1 MEAVH
6 IILGQVRDM
15 GVDLLAHLPQLTI
28 SLMIVVVTWLSA
40 RLLYRLLGRLFARF
54 QLRPSLVELF
64 QKLAI
69 TAIWLGGILAAAII
83 TFPTLTPA
91 KVLTTIGLG
100 SIAIGFAFKDI
111 FENFFAGVLILLR
124 EPFQL
129 GDFIESE
136 GIEGKVEEITIRDTY
151 LRQTDGQRVVLPNA
165 QLFKNPVTVR
175 ADWPRRR
182 VTVIC
187 GVGYG
192 EDVDQARDVMY
203 HAVNGLDTVDPS
215 QEVQIFAQA
224 FGPSSID
231 YEVTWWTGSQPVE
244 VRASRDQVVAA
255 VKRALDTAGIEIP
268 FPYRTLTFKEPL
280 DILRRDTPGWGDND
294 QDSAPQRNSPTSPP

>member
-1 MEAVH
+1 MEAVR
-6 IILGQVRDM
+6 IILGQLRDM
-15 GVDLLAHLPQLTI
+15 GIDLLAHLPQLTI
-28 SLMIVVVTWLSA
+28 SLMIVAVTWLVA
-40 RLLYRLLGRLFARF
+40 RILYRIVGRLFTRF
-54 QLRPSLVELF
+54 RLRPSLVELF
-64 QKLAI
+64 QKLVI

-175 ADWPRRR
+175 TDWSRRR

-187 GVGYG
+187 GVAYG
-192 EDVDQARDVMY
+192 ENVDQARDVIY
-203 HAVNGLDTVDPS
+203 NAVNGLDTVDPS
-215 QEVQIFAQA
+215 QDVQIFAQA

-244 VRASRDQVVAA
+244 VRASRDKVVAA
-255 VKRALDTAGIEIP
+255 VKHALDEAGIEIP

-280 DILRRDTPGWGDND
+280 EILRRKTSGWDDNH
-294 QDSAPQRNSPTSPP
+294 QKPKSESAPSRSTP

>member
-1 MEAVH
+1 
-6 IILGQVRDM
+6 
-15 GVDLLAHLPQLTI
+15 
-28 SLMIVVVTWLSA
+28 MIVVVTWLA
-40 RLLYRLLGRLFARF
+40 TRLLHRLVASLLTPLH
-54 QLRPSLVELF
+54 LRPSLVELF
-64 QKLAI
+64 QKLVT
-69 TAIWLGGILAAAII
+69 TAIWLGGILAAAIV

-136 GIEGKVEEITIRDTY
+136 GIEGQVEEITIRDTY

-175 ADWPRRR
+175 TDWSRRR

-187 GVGYG
+187 GVAYD
-192 EDVDQARDVMY
+192 EDVDRAREVIY
-203 HAVNGLDTVDPS
+203 NAVKGLDKVDPS
-215 QEVQIFAQA
+215 QDIQIFAQA
-224 FGPSSID
+224 FGASSID

-255 VKRALDTAGIEIP
+255 VKRGLDEAGIEIP

-280 DILRRDTPGWGDND
+280 ETIRRKTSGCDDH
-294 QDSAPQRNSPTSPP
+294 QDASV